1 MSNTLNISQQRT
13 CRGTLVALVVLVIFG
28 AAGGSCVQLELTDST
43 GAPRFVPAI
52 GTMYEL
58 KRDFLVRSVKPEVG
72 EAASYAYLLAK
83 PAVYIPKYD
92 PRSRRY
98 DPQGKPGYVTR
109 FETDLGILPVG
120 TRFTISGALSREA
133 PFSQMYYLIVL
144 EGSSGR
150 LVGELPVRLG
160 ERRGEEVY
168 LTQDAKG
175 RAPVPNGEFF
185 RLVAEIDK

>member
-1 MSNTLNISQQRT
+1 M
-13 CRGTLVALVVLVIFG
+13 
-28 AAGGSCVQLELTDST
+28 
-43 GAPRFVPAI
+43 
-52 GTMYEL
+52 
-58 KRDFLVRSVKPEVG
+58 
-72 EAASYAYLLAK
+72 
-83 PAVYIPKYD
+83 
-92 PRSRRY
+92 
-98 DPQGKPGYVTR
+98 
-109 FETDLGILPVG
+109 
-120 TRFTISGALSREA
+120 
-133 PFSQMYYLIVL
+133 IVL